1 MNRRAAAIR
10 LCAVLIPSAHFAVA
24 CGGSGGEDSAAVE
37 EKSRLTVV
45 GSSTVA
51 PLMNEI
57 AKRFEAAHPGARID
71 VQTGGSSRGIADVA
85 RGLADIGMVSRD
97 LRPEET
103 ATLGGHAIA
112 RDGVGV
118 IVHASNPV
126 GELTDR
132 QIVSIFKGEIDR
144 WSDVGGPAG
153 PITVVSKAEG
163 RSTLEVFTEHF
174 KLRSERI
181 RASVVI
187 GDNEQGI
194 KSVAADPLA
203 IGFVSIGAAE
213 TSAAR
218 GAAIE
223 LLALDGVAATSQNV
237 ANGRYPLAR
246 SLTLVTRGEP
256 QGLAR
261 KLIDFARSAAVD
273 DLVRGLSFVPVERD
287 RP

>member
-194 KSVAADPLA
+194 KSVAAD
-203 IGFVSIGAAE
+203 